1 MNIGKATA
9 IFQHIRNEKYSEDEK
24 LVAIKKTL
32 DMPTHNGITKD
43 EILDA
48 FRWMWEYC
56 TKEEE
61 KPLERVK
68 EAVKGNSAWASWMHE
83 RFTKTM

>member
-9 IFQHIRNEKYSEDEK
+9 IFRQIRNEKYSEYEK

-32 DMPTHNGITKD
+32 DMPTNNSIKKN

-61 KPLERVK
+61 KPMERVE

-83 RFTKTM
+83 RFTKTI

>member
-1 MNIGKATA
+1 MNDGKATR
-9 IFQHIRNEKYSEDEK
+9 IFHWIRSKKYSEYEK

-32 DMPTHNGITKD
+32 DMPTHNSFTKN

-56 TKEEE
+56 TKEEKE
-61 KPLERVK
+61 PLERVE
-68 EAVKGNSAWASWMHE
+68 EAVKGNSAWADWMNE

>member
-1 MNIGKATA
+1 MNNGKATA
-9 IFQHIRNEKYSEDEK
+9 IFQHIRKEKFSEGEK

-61 KPLERVK
+61 KPMERVE
-68 EAVKGNSAWASWMHE
+68 EAVKGNSAWAGWMHE
-83 RFTKTM
+83 RFTKKI

>member
-9 IFQHIRNEKYSEDEK
+9 IFQQIRSEKYSEYEK

-32 DMPTHNGITKD
+32 DMPTHNSITKN

-48 FRWMWEYC
+48 FRWMWEY
-56 TKEEE
+56 
-61 KPLERVK
+61 
-68 EAVKGNSAWASWMHE
+68 
-83 RFTKTM
+83 